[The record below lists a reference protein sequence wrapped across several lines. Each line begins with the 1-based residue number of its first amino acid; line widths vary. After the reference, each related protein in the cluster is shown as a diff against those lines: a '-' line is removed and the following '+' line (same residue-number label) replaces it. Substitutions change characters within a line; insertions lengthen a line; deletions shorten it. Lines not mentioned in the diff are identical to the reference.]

1 MKKRTNKRTNKK
13 QPTSSNTFKGSIVG
27 PYGSIKEYTSE
38 EAYNRDMEVYK
49 FREQGSIL
57 LQKFI
62 ETFQGA
68 YCYWRLNSNTL
79 HFVYRNYTEVD
90 PDKAIED
97 YIIFDRTTLKPA
109 ILPFKKYLNK
119 WEFYKTT
126 LSNIIDH
133 EYRHNKDRESTKGKE
148 WESYAVDFQFKSAK
162 VTEEFVKICIKFGL
176 DVRGYSQLK
185 MLPDDYSQEFY

>member
-1 MKKRTNKRTNKK
+1 MKKRTNKCANKK
-13 QPTSSNTFKGSIVG
+13 QSVKSNTFKGSIVG
-27 PYGSIKEYTSE
+27 PYGTIKEYTSE

-62 ETFQGA
+62 ETFRGA

-79 HFVYRNYTEVD
+79 HFVCKNYTKVD
-90 PDKAIED
+90 PKEKLEED

-109 ILPFKKYLNK
+109 ILPFKKYLDK

-133 EYRHNKDRESTKGKE
+133 EYRHNKERESTKGKE
-148 WESYAVDFQFKSAK
+148 WESYAVDLQFKSAK

-176 DVRGYSQLK
+176 DVRGYSQLR
-185 MLPDDYSQEFY
+185 MLHDDYGEY